1 MNPEYPIYI
10 VSKGRWETRLTSR
23 ALEEMNVPYH
33 IIVEKSE
40 YDKYAAVIDPAKILI
55 TPEKYNKCSIGCMER
70 LDHGPGLIFL

>member
-10 VSKGRWETRLTSR
+10 VSKGRWESRLTSR

-33 IIVEKSE
+33 IIVEKDE

-55 TPEKYNKCSIGCMER
+55 TPEKYNKEYGNWPAQ
-70 LDHGPGLIFL
+70 LL